1 MIYKPLA
8 TVTTIWFTALF
19 GWMGTGNNP
28 IERAPILAPAT
39 QSSAQVLL
47 IDSKT
52 PTILEQ
58 QFQFNEQSPRVRQL
72 QKAIGTVRVDGHYG
86 EITRREHIEALEARG
101 LSTSNVPPI
110 VSPSGYDIPSNPSM
124 RCPEWEP
131 LFAKYGLPIEVFSY
145 VAYRESRCNPKSVN
159 ATWDKNGNMT
169 YHLNKDGSW
178 DSGLLQ
184 INSCW
189 LSRVREVFGIDSGN
203 KRKDLEILLDPENNV
218 RFAAWIMENSKGKLA
233 NWRIYKN

>member
-8 TVTTIWFTALF
+8 TVATVWITAF
-19 GWMGTGNNP
+19 MGWISTGNNP
-28 IERAPILAPAT
+28 IQRAEITAPAK

-47 IDSKT
+47 VDAQK

-58 QFQFNEQSPRVRQL
+58 HFEFNEQSPRVRQL
-72 QKAIGTVRVDGHYG
+72 QKALGTVRIDGHYG

-101 LSTSNVPPI
+101 LSTNNVPAISEP
-110 VSPSGYDIPSNPSM
+110 GYNISSNPEH
-124 RCPEWEP
+124 RCPQFEP
-131 LFAKYGLPIEVFSY
+131 LFAKYGLPVEIFSY
-145 VAYRESRCNPKSVN
+145 IAYRESRCNPKSIN

-169 YHLNKDGSW
+169 YHLNADGSW
-178 DSGLLQ
+178 DSGLVQ

-189 LSRVREVFGIDSGN
+189 LSRVREVFGIDTGN
-203 KRKDLEILLDPENNV
+203 KRRDLEILLDPENNI

>member
-8 TVTTIWFTALF
+8 TVTTLWFTALF
-19 GWMGTGNNP
+19 GWLGTGNNP
-28 IERAPILAPAT
+28 IQETQIEALSK

-47 IDSKT
+47 VDAQQ

-58 QFQFNEQSPRVRQL
+58 RFEFNEQSPRVRQL
-72 QKAIGTVRVDGHYG
+72 QRAIGTVRIDGHYG

-101 LSTSNVPPI
+101 LSTDNVPPLTN
-110 VSPSGYDIPSNPSM
+110 PGYNIPNDPEQ
-124 RCPEWEP
+124 RCPQFEP
-131 LFAKYGLPIEVFSY
+131 LFAKYGLPVDAFSY
-145 VAYRESRCNPKSVN
+145 IAYRETRCNPKSVN

-169 YHLNKDGSW
+169 YHLNADGSW
-178 DSGLLQ
+178 DTGLLQ

-189 LSRVREVFGIDSGN
+189 LGRVREVFGIDSGN

>member
-1 MIYKPLA
+1 M
-8 TVTTIWFTALF
+8 
-19 GWMGTGNNP
+19 GWMSTGNNL
-28 IERAPILAPAT
+28 IQRAEIAAPAK

-47 IDSKT
+47 VDAQK

-72 QKAIGTVRVDGHYG
+72 QKALGTVRVDGHYG

-101 LSTSNVPPI
+101 LPTNNVPA
-110 VSPSGYDIPSNPSM
+110 VSEPGYNISNNPEH
-124 RCPEWEP
+124 RCPQFEP
-131 LFAKYGLPIEVFSY
+131 LFAKYGLPVEIFSY
-145 VAYRESRCNPKSVN
+145 IAYRESRCNPKSIN

-169 YHLNKDGSW
+169 YHLNADGSW

-189 LSRVREVFGIDSGN
+189 LGRVREVFGIDTGN
-203 KRKDLEILLDPENNV
+203 KRRDLEILLDPENNV

-233 NWRIYKN
+233 NWRVYKN